1 MARRLTLKKFREYLE
16 DRPGLEFDMRG
27 SHARSSW
34 CPLATFLTTTTGQPH
49 SVDGYIYWDWHA
61 DKSGNLPPWANKFI
75 AKFDA
80 LGAGKFTAS
89 KCLKILKE
97 VA

>member
-16 DRPGLEFDMRG
+16 DRPRRQFDLTGL
-27 SHARSSW
+27 RSMC
-34 CPLATFLTTTTGQPH
+34 CPLAIFLTTTTGRSH
-49 SVDGYIYWDWHA
+49 SVDGYIYWDWDTGEA
-61 DKSGNLPPWANKFI
+61 GDLPPWANKFI

-89 KCLKILKE
+89 KCLEILKE